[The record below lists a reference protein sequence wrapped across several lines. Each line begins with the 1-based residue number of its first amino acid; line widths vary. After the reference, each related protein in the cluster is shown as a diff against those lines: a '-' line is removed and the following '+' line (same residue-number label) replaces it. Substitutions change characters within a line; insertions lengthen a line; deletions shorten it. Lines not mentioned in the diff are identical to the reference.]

1 MIDEEGRKR
10 ASLHEGRMS
19 KRQSEGIEGGT
30 QGVDDGFDEKNK
42 RNDAVK
48 DSC

>member
-1 MIDEEGRKR
+1 MTDEEDRKR
-10 ASLHEGRMS
+10 ASSHEGRMS
-19 KRQSEGIEGGT
+19 KRQRRGMEGGT

-48 DSC
+48 DGG